1 MTCDQALDIADGEGL
16 VDVRAETLDAAR
28 AHARQCERCREAFAA
43 AGALAGFTALA
54 HPELPRDFSANIMGR
69 VQAVADARHSA
80 ASPVEYAR
88 PTGAWRD
95 GVGIAAVAAGLSIA
109 IYIGAR
115 QTWMPSQVTLVR
127 DTSVLLSGPF
137 QVPLALVPILLVLLV
152 LVSLGMPR
160 DASTPRQG

>member
-1 MTCDQALDIADGEGL
+1 MDIADAEGL
-16 VDVRAETLDAAR
+16 VAVRAETLNAAR
-28 AHARQCERCREAFAA
+28 AHARQCERCRDAF
-43 AGALAGFTALA
+43 GMTGHLVTHLAALA
-54 HPELPRDFSANIMGR
+54 HPELPHDFSATVMDR
-69 VQAVADARHSA
+69 VRAVADARHSA
-80 ASPVEYAR
+80 ASPVEETR
-88 PTGAWRD
+88 PAGAWRD

-137 QVPLALVPILLVLLV
+137 QVPLALVPVLLVLLV

-160 DASTPRQG
+160 AASTSRQG